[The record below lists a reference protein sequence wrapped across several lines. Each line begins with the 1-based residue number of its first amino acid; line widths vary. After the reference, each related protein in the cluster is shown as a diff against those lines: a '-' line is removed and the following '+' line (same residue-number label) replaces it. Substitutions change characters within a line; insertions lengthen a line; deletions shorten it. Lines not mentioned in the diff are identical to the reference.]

1 MPEVGF
7 VKAVVL
13 ARRCRPLLSYE
24 CPKIFVNL
32 LCIASMPPSA
42 AGAKHKTA
50 SAEAL

>member
-13 ARRCRPLLSYE
+13 ARCRRRLSYE

-32 LCIASMPPSA
+32 LCIANMPPSA